1 MANCLNYDCNDP
13 LGTHLP
19 NDCSEELL
27 AGVSGMVLLE
37 CNTQLTSASS
47 ASQINAEIAAGRARL
62 LLNLKVGVDP
72 PSPIE
77 IESNVAGGTTKL
89 VTYDRTL
96 SLIDGNVSSNNISFY
111 DGVFGGR
118 VFGGAILYLVGTE
131 ESDLG
136 TQVYYINSAINFTG
150 GLTIPNNNN
159 EFMTFNG
166 VAKWR
171 GKTMGTLVTAPVGI
185 FT

>member
-1 MANCLNYDCNDP
+1 MANCLNYDCSDP
-13 LGTHLP
+13 LGTHIP
-19 NDCSEELL
+19 NDCGEELL
-27 AGVSGMVLLE
+27 GGASGILLLE
-37 CNTQLTSASS
+37 CNHQLTSASS
-47 ASQINAEIAAGRARL
+47 AAQISAEIAAGRAHL
-62 LLNLKVGVDP
+62 MLNLKIGVDA

-77 IESNVAGGTTKL
+77 IDSNVSGGTTKL

-96 SLIDGNVSSNNISFY
+96 TLIDGNVSSTNVSFY

-131 ESDLG
+131 EAG
-136 TQVYYINSAINFTG
+136 TTLVYYINSAVNFTG
-150 GLTIPNNNN
+150 GLTIPNNTN

-185 FT
+185 FE